1 METEDLHIQ
10 VGVLRRGKD
19 VGGLLGPYAVAP
31 LVGAA
36 RAGTVMWAAAAAG
49 EGTSYVAEELQ
60 LGAMLAAGGGSARD
74 RLVGWGMAF
83 PVASQ
88 RELGVTVDV
97 EAHPFPSCS
106 GQAASPFQ
114 SLAMGGRG
122 VVWNLCR
129 TRILQPTGPSER
141 PSWRKDP
148 FGLWVKDHYG
158 RAWRNS
164 AVEKV
169 PEDIHHT
176 LEGAVDLDLQDSK
189 NS

>member
-1 METEDLHIQ
+1 METEDLCIQ
-10 VGVLRRGKD
+10 VGLLQRGND
-19 VGGLLGPYAVAP
+19 VGGSQGPYAVAP

-36 RAGTVMWAAAAAG
+36 RAGTWAAAAAG
-49 EGTSYVAEELQ
+49 EGTSYATEELQ
-60 LGAMLAAGGGSARD
+60 LGAMPAAGGGLARD

-88 RELGVTVDV
+88 RELGVMVDV

-114 SLAMGGRG
+114 SLATGGRR
-122 VVWNLCR
+122 VVWNLCC
-129 TRILQPTGPSER
+129 TRILQPIGPSER

>member
-1 METEDLHIQ
+1 METEDLCIQ
-10 VGVLRRGKD
+10 VGLLQRGND
-19 VGGLLGPYAVAP
+19 VGGSQGPYAVAP

-36 RAGTVMWAAAAAG
+36 RAGTWAAAAAG
-49 EGTSYVAEELQ
+49 EGTSYATEELQ
-60 LGAMLAAGGGSARD
+60 LGAMPAAGGGLARD

-88 RELGVTVDV
+88 RELGVMVDV

-106 GQAASPFQ
+106 GQAALPFQ
-114 SLAMGGRG
+114 SLATGGRR
-122 VVWNLCR
+122 VVWNLCC
-129 TRILQPTGPSER
+129 TRILQPIGPSER